1 MGFVSK
7 AVGGFLGK
15 ALFGWGASKVV
26 KKVLTPKITVPR
38 QEIDIPAPPAPPAP
52 VAIPQQETGV
62 DKTGMQIKR
71 KAKGKRGLMIQPTN
85 TTGGGS
91 VGTGL
96 NI

>member
-1 MGFVSK
+1 MGFVAK

-26 KKVLTPKITVPR
+26 KKVLTPEVTVPK
-38 QEIDIPAPPAPPAP
+38 QEMPLPAQPAPPAP
-52 VAIPQQETGV
+52 PQQETGV
-62 DKTGMQIKR
+62 DTTGMQIKR